1 MDSLNFIIA
10 KTKII
15 MGTNIL
21 HLVINLYLLNVPC
34 ILCLVVSLFTVI
46 ITNLDFMTYPT
57 KMIIEVSILVMAV
70 FIKVAIHMPKMMW
83 AFKEGIFIELVKMVT
98 IIVMSIS
105 VELYMEKE
113 LSIKVV
119 VLVKYYIIAM
129 EDWLVI
135 EVVLPVGKFIIFEI
149 HSMIWVLLKVKSV
162 IMGLKL
168 DFMDTDSEDSME
180 D

>member
-1 MDSLNFIIA
+1 
-10 KTKII
+10 
-15 MGTNIL
+15 
-21 HLVINLYLLNVPC
+21 
-34 ILCLVVSLFTVI
+34 
-46 ITNLDFMTYPT
+46 
-57 KMIIEVSILVMAV
+57 
-70 FIKVAIHMPKMMW
+70 
-83 AFKEGIFIELVKMVT
+83 
-98 IIVMSIS
+98 
-105 VELYMEKE
+105 MEKE

-168 DFMDTDSEDSME
+168 DFMDMDSEDSME